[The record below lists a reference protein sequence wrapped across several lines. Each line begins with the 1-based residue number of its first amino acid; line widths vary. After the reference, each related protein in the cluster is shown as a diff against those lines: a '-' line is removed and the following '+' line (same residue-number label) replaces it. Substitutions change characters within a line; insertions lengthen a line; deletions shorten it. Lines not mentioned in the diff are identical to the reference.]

1 MGRFIFVLIPFVLFI
16 GNSLAQVAGAPSSL
30 PEVKYHL
37 TARPWQPLNISREA
51 YLDRVE
57 GIVRASVKFQN
68 SKGAVI
74 DPYSHSEIQ
83 YATPYFAYAV
93 GTLLSA
99 GRAMDLL
106 AAGVAAMNSATADV
120 AGGSKSIP
128 DNHGEFFLAPLAS
141 AIPLYASHV
150 STSQLLA
157 WKKRMEMPVEA
168 ILRGPTHNWR
178 TYAMKGEWYRAKN
191 GFINKAAG
199 VGWVERNWESTQ
211 KSRLTRNPWN
221 FYRDTSSD
229 PDTWPYESAAR
240 GNLLAM
246 VAEGY
251 DGASRND
258 MLDALKKGTQ
268 SSLLLQDPSG
278 QGVAGGRSGNH
289 TWNDIVLA
297 NGYETMAELV
307 HQEGDV
313 RLAGQYRRAAALGFE
328 SVQRWRRADGTY
340 SVTKNHFDP
349 AERTRYAPY
358 SHFTNYNGY
367 MMYHMAENYL
377 RHVSDIP
384 EQPAPNEI
392 GGYTLVS
399 DLGLATAVANAGG
412 MQMQVS
418 LRGSAASAYSQY
430 WTALGVV
437 RLGRTGWD
445 SRLGPSDGVRET
457 KHRLGVS
464 FAPTFLEDGEWIR
477 LASLPDR
484 YEAFF
489 TTQFTH
495 PLLVRCRVE
504 YRPKKGEVG
513 PAFTNDFTVTPD
525 GILSTLTSGSTATEY
540 GITWPLLTFDGADSL
555 DTSMTPHMAS
565 VSFPGEADQQNFI
578 ALHPSP
584 TITATDAVRR
594 SSYGDLLPVRM
605 VSDTPANVTFIYPRG
620 PGDPS
625 AEAVRKSY
633 RSSGNDFSTLVGR
646 VRGNTYVGRTSAGGE
661 GTGID
666 LNNDGAAD
674 VTFSLYCGF
683 MLQLREDSV
692 YRIEADRAV
701 IATVQGQTIH
711 LEAYTPVDIRPN
723 VQANIRINVGG
734 LPFTDSLSRVW
745 SGDVFFSGGVVT
757 SKVFDVEG
765 TVDDSLYLHYR
776 YALPEAPLSFS
787 IPVSSGG
794 LYRVRLHFVEP
805 YFGAP
810 GSVAGGAGKRV
821 FHVDL
826 EGKRVLSNY
835 DIYKQDGVGK
845 AVVKTFE
852 DVLVT
857 DDSLSIS
864 FISEVNNA
872 IISAIEIEKV
882 SEETVQNT
890 KEAKL
895 SATAEEDQNDVLQ
908 LKVYPNPNSSDR
920 VYVELR
926 NFAENEAV
934 TLTLHDES
942 GRLVTSVPLVTD
954 KHGASRSEIR
964 IHNGMSR
971 GLYLIRAQSVSGHKQ
986 SKLVIE

>member
-1 MGRFIFVLIPFVLFI
+1 MLFI
-16 GNSLAQVAGAPSSL
+16 EYSLAQVTGAPSSL

-37 TARPWQPLNISREA
+37 TARPWQALNIPREA

-57 GIVRASVKFQN
+57 GIVRASVKLQN
-68 SKGAVI
+68 SKGAII
-74 DPYSHSEIQ
+74 DPYSHREIQ
-83 YATPYFAYAV
+83 YATPYFAHAV
-93 GTLLSA
+93 GTLLSS

-120 AGGSKSIP
+120 AGGRGSIP

-141 AIPLYASHV
+141 AIPLYTSHV
-150 STSQLLA
+150 PASQLLT
-157 WKKRMEMPVEA
+157 WKDRMGKPVEA
-168 ILRGPTHNWR
+168 ILRGLTHNWR
-178 TYAMKGEWYRAKN
+178 TYAMKGEWCRAKN
-191 GFINKAAG
+191 GYINKAAG
-199 VGWVERNWESTQ
+199 VSWVEKSWVSTQ
-211 KSRLTRNPWN
+211 KSRLTDNLWN
-221 FYRDTSSD
+221 FYHDTSSD

-258 MLDALKKGTQ
+258 MLAALKKGTQ
-268 SSLLLQDPSG
+268 SSLLMQDPSG

-297 NGYETMAELV
+297 NGYETMAEIV
-307 HQEGDV
+307 HQEGDA

-349 AERTRYAPY
+349 ADRTRYAPY

-377 RHVSDIP
+377 RHVSSIP

-399 DLGLATAVANAGG
+399 DREFATAVANAGG

-457 KHRLGVS
+457 KHGLGVS
-464 FAPTFLEDGEWIR
+464 FAPTFLEGGKWVR

-504 YRPKKGEVG
+504 YRPKKGEAG
-513 PAFTNDFTVTPD
+513 PAFANDFIVTPD
-525 GILSTLTSGSTATEY
+525 GILSTLTSGSASTEY
-540 GITWPLLTFDGADSL
+540 GVTWPLLAFDGAVSL
-555 DTSMTPHMAS
+555 DTALTPHLAS

-605 VSDTPANVTFIYPRG
+605 VSDTTNNVTFIYPRST
-620 PGDPS
+620 GDPS
-625 AEAVRKSY
+625 ADAVRKSY
-633 RSSGNDFSTLVGR
+633 RRAGDGFSTLVGR

-674 VTFSLYCGF
+674 VTFGLYCGF
-683 MLQLREDSV
+683 VLELNNGSV
-692 YRIEADRAV
+692 TKAEADRAV
-701 IATVQGQTIH
+701 TATIQGQTVS
-711 LEAYTPVDIRPN
+711 LEAYTPVDIHPST
-723 VQANIRINVGG
+723 QARTRINAGG
-734 LPFTDSLSRVW
+734 EPFTDSLSRTW
-745 SGDVFFSGGVVT
+745 SADAYFSGGVAA
-757 SKVFDVEG
+757 SKAFDVAG
-765 TVDDSLYLHYR
+765 TADDSLYLHYR
-776 YALPEAPLSFS
+776 YALPEAPLSYS

-794 LYRVRLHFVEP
+794 SYRVRLHLLEP

-810 GSVAGGAGKRV
+810 GGVAAKGGDRV
-821 FHVDL
+821 FHADL
-826 EGKRVLSNY
+826 EGKRVLSGY
-835 DIYKQDGVGK
+835 DIYTQDGAGK

-852 DVLVT
+852 NVTVT
-857 DDSLSIS
+857 DGSLSITLS
-864 FISEVNNA
+864 SAANNA
-872 IISAIEIEKV
+872 IVSAIEIERV
-882 SEETVQNT
+882 SEETAQNT
-890 KEAKL
+890 KEANL
-895 SATAEEDQNDVLQ
+895 SAASEEDQNNVIQ
-908 LKVYPNPNSSDR
+908 LKVYPNPSSSDR
-920 VYVELR
+920 FHVELR
-926 NFAENEAV
+926 NFAANEAV
-934 TLTLHDES
+934 TLTVHDEL

-954 KHGASRSEIR
+954 RLGASRAEILLY
-964 IHNGMSR
+964 NGVSR
-971 GLYLIRAQSVSGHKQ
+971 GMYLIRAQAASGNRQ
-986 SKLVIE
+986 SRLVIE